1 MVQQSLLQ
9 VGEGWHHQA
18 GGGPGSRYPSW
29 HLARAGR
36 PGWEQPDRDD
46 RPHQPSQHTLRGVA
60 DHPAVR
66 LPGQEHQDEG
76 EPLAPAPLA
85 LSLPHPSR
93 PLSHLLTDSTALPLR
108 LWSRRPSSCAS
119 FGPVQYRISGTH
131 DRCYLMMMMIIIGQ
145 PSCDELFPVPRSGLS
160 ALIKPSSSSAE
171 LPLPRK
177 PRAQQ
182 RGGSCET

>member
-1 MVQQSLLQ
+1 MSIALNNEYNLESGRSLNRFPNCLSCLHTKALQSFHSRTLL
-9 VGEGWHHQA
+9 VDNICFSP
-18 GGGPGSRYPSW
+18 GPG
-29 HLARAGR
+29 LLLIG
-36 PGWEQPDRDD
+36 
-46 RPHQPSQHTLRGVA
+46 
-60 DHPAVR
+60 
-66 LPGQEHQDEG
+66 
-76 EPLAPAPLA
+76 
-85 LSLPHPSR
+85 SLPHPSH